1 MRKVVNFDGVVGLV
15 GIVAGLV
22 GVGYALG
29 TRSKMAKISDR
40 LNRSIDELANR
51 TEIDIP
57 TDVVNRAIEK
67 AAENEAKRAVS
78 QAYSEAITVVKNDI
92 HRQVN
97 AAVEKEYSNIKES
110 VLKELVD
117 EAAKIDTKRVR
128 ADVEKAA
135 KDRALEKFD
144 DNLEDILESF
154 NDNLKNT
161 SKIYNSIADSMTKN
175 NNKEMVFRVG

>member
-1 MRKVVNFDGVVGLV
+1 MRKIIGMVS
-15 GIVAGLV
+15 IVAGLV
-22 GVGYALG
+22 GVGYVLG
-29 TRSKMAKISDR
+29 TRSKMNKISDI
-40 LNRSIDELANR
+40 LNCS
-51 TEIDIP
+51 T
-57 TDVVNRAIEK
+57 TDVQAVEK

-128 ADVEKAA
+128 ADVEKSA
-135 KDRALEKFD
+135 KDIALKKFD
-144 DNLEDILESF
+144 DNLDEILESF